1 MEKLFYGNTVLQW
14 IIALSIFIGSL
25 VVSKI
30 IYWVSTKILKK
41 QAEKTKTK
49 VDDILIDKLDEPM
62 KYLAII
68 GGFYFAV
75 AYLNIVSESLE
86 NILFGIA
93 KFALI
98 IDMTWLITR
107 VLDAGIV
114 GLHEKY
120 GDREDTSAFYTHF
133 FPVIRKAVR
142 TLLWSMG
149 IIIGLD
155 NVGIDVTAMIAGLG
169 IGGLALALAAQDLI
183 KNTFGGIM
191 VFLDKPFQVGERIK
205 VNGFDGM
212 VEEVGLRSTRL
223 RTLDGRVVTI
233 PNSSFSDNTI
243 ENVSSEPNRK
253 VVVNIGVAYD
263 SDTSTAMQILRD
275 IIQDDPRL
283 EDNYAVGFNGFGD
296 FALNLLLVYRI
307 KGGEDI
313 LGVQTDVNT
322 EVLNQF
328 GEADIDMPF
337 PTHKVLTEK
346 VDSIN

>member
-1 MEKLFYGNTVLQW
+1 MDKLFYGNTILQW

-25 VVSKI
+25 IVSKI
-30 IYWVSTKILKK
+30 IYWVSTKVLKK
-41 QAEKTKTK
+41 QAEKTNTE
-49 VDDILIDKLDEPM
+49 VDDILIDKLDEPL

-68 GGFYFAV
+68 AGFYFST
-75 AYLNIVSESLE
+75 AYLVIESKTLE
-86 NILFGIA
+86 SILFGIA
-93 KFALI
+93 KFAMI
-98 IDMTWLITR
+98 IDMTWLISR

-120 GDREDTSAFYTHF
+120 GNKEDASAFYTHF
-133 FPVIRKAVR
+133 FPIIRKAVR

-205 VNGFDGM
+205 VNGFDGT

-223 RTLDGRVVTI
+223 RTLDGRLVTI
-233 PNSSFSDNTI
+233 PNSKFSDNTI

-253 VVVNIGVAYD
+253 VVVNIGVSCD
-263 SDTSTAMQILRD
+263 SDTSLAMDILKE
-275 IIQDDPRL
+275 IIEEDPRI
-283 EDNYAVGFNGFGD
+283 EENYSVGFNSFGD
-296 FALNLLLVYRI
+296 YTLGLILVYRI
-307 KGGEDI
+307 KKGEDI
-313 LGVQTDVNT
+313 LGTQTDVNT
-322 EVLNQF
+322 SINCDFE
-328 GEADIDMPF
+328 EAGIKMPF
-337 PTHKVLTEK
+337 PTQKVLMEK
-346 VDSIN
+346 LD